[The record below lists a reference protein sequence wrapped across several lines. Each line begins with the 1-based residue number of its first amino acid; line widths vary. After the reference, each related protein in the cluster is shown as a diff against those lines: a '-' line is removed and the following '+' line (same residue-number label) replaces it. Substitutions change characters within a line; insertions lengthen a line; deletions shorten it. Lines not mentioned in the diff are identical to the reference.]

1 VATQRENGPA
11 DRPARG
17 TRPRNRRE
25 LIVNAAADL
34 FYSRGFGSVSMS
46 DVAEAVAIGPSALY
60 RHFAGKDELLT
71 SVVESALA
79 QADTA
84 TRSADPSV
92 DPAELLAGL
101 TLTYRQAGVLRRREA
116 RHLSDNERKRLN
128 ALTSRFRGSLAA
140 RIAAVRPELSS
151 AQARLVTRYAMAVA
165 DSVSYHSLSIPEPR
179 FSRLLS
185 ELIAI
190 AVNVDVAA
198 DTEFQ
203 GVSPAASVTTPSR
216 REEILSA
223 AAPLFAERGFTGT
236 SLDDVGAKVGIA
248 GPSIYNHFSSKAEIL
263 LAVMVRGAEWLRL
276 QFTQAVAGAPDPAAA
291 LARVMVSYQAF
302 TFANPAIVEVML
314 AETPHLPEDDRER
327 VRRTQHEYINDWVKL
342 LRQINPAWTTA
353 EARIRVQAS
362 QMLIND
368 FATAPRFR
376 MRVEVHAMVADIASA
391 VLGVPLPVRTS
402 RRRRGF

>member
-1 VATQRENGPA
+1 
-11 DRPARG
+11 
-17 TRPRNRRE
+17 
-25 LIVNAAADL
+25 
-34 FYSRGFGSVSMS
+34 MS

-79 QADTA
+79 QADAA

-116 RHLSDNERKRLN
+116 RHLTDKERKRLN
-128 ALTSRFRGSLAA
+128 ALTSRFRGSLTE

-151 AQARLVTRYAMAVA
+151 AEAGLVTRFAMAVA

-190 AVNVDVAA
+190 AVSVDVAA

-216 REEILSA
+216 REAILSA
-223 AAPLFAERGFTGT
+223 AAPLFAEHGFAGT
-236 SLDDVGAKVGIA
+236 SLDDLGAKVGIA

-276 QFTQAVAGAPDPAAA
+276 KFTQAVAGAPDPAAA
-291 LARVMVSYQAF
+291 LARVMVSYQSF
-302 TFANPAIVEVML
+302 TFANPAIVDVML
-314 AETPHLPEDDRER
+314 AETSYLPEDDRER
-327 VRRTQHEYINDWVKL
+327 VRRAQHEYINDWVKL
-342 LRQINPAWTTA
+342 LRQINPAWTTT

-376 MRVEVHAMVADIASA
+376 LRVDVQAMVADIASA
-391 VLGVPLPVRTS
+391 VLGVPLSVRTS